1 MNIEILKGYNKREL
15 ALWTRKVKKEDIR
28 NVLLNSGFYAK
39 STLKVDELLEILFDA
54 LDGIIEPSNEDKK
67 KIESLNKRRAK
78 KEVIKQKLKEEIKNR
93 YLNQQRECFKGIT
106 SKPKTLEQLVKS
118 KGGFKRSNK
127 RNKKKRR

>member
-1 MNIEILKGYNKREL
+1 MNVEILRDYSKREL
-15 ALWTRKVKKEDIR
+15 SLWTRKVKKEDIR
-28 NVLLNSGFYAK
+28 NILLNSGFYAK

-54 LDGIIEPSNEDKK
+54 LDGIIEPSNEDKN

>member
-1 MNIEILKGYNKREL
+1 MNTEILKGYNKKEL

-28 NVLLNSGFYAK
+28 NVLINSGFYAK

-54 LDGIIEPSNEDKK
+54 IDGIIKPSNEDKK
-67 KIESLNKRRAK
+67 KINSLNKRRAK
-78 KEVIKQKLKEEIKNR
+78 KEAIKQKIKEKIKNKD
-93 YLNQQRECFKGIT
+93 LNQQREVFKGIT

-118 KGGFKRSNK
+118 KGGFKKSNK